1 VSSSTLAISVL
12 SACLG
17 MAQPQAQVP
26 GFSVPPPPPPLPME
40 VIAPNLGAQV
50 QQLTAQNEQ
59 ITKRLD
65 ELSAAVGVTP
75 ASDAVS
81 RIDVFHGYIGVF
93 LAAFMVALLVTPLM
107 RRLAIANNIVDRP
120 DETRKHHKFPVAY
133 LGGVAVYL
141 GIMAGVLFSYM
152 QPMHGLLSFHPTKF
166 LDPEGMI
173 TRVPIS
179 IVAGL
184 TIIMLIG
191 LMDDVMDISPWQKVG
206 GQLFAA
212 ALIAMEDVGVKVALQ
227 ILAPI
232 GQWLGNPNLLFHI
245 PLPVP
250 LPMFGDQIP
259 IDLVYWTGT
268 GIIAVFIL
276 GACNASN
283 LIDGLDGACSGVTAI
298 AAFGLLIVS
307 LGLAAGDAGRLD
319 AARIILCM
327 SLMGACLGFLPHNFN
342 PAVIFLGDCGS
353 LMLGFATIVIVLT
366 LGDMGRTDLVIAG
379 LIIYSIP
386 ILDTVLAIIRR
397 KLAGKSIADADDN
410 HLHHMF
416 KRALGVKGA
425 AFAIYALGL
434 LFAGIGVWLATSKAR
449 VTYAL
454 AMVAFS
460 FIAIMAIKVARRKAF
475 EEQMM
480 AKYGG
485 STTRAPGS
493 APAVSDG
500 PGGIGAAP
508 LKEAA
513 SVPMAKA

>member
-1 VSSSTLAISVL
+1 MILAEAAQLGGSGGPAPAAGAGLAPGGSISTPFTTTVVD
-12 SACLG
+12 
-17 MAQPQAQVP
+17 QVREL
-26 GFSVPPPPPPLPME
+26 V
-40 VIAPNLGAQV
+40 
-50 QQLTAQNEQ
+50 AQNEALS
-59 ITKRLD
+59 KRLAD
-65 ELSAAVGVTP
+65 LSATVGASKQAEPLHRVDILHGYVGVF
-75 ASDAVS
+75 V
-81 RIDVFHGYIGVF
+81 
-93 LAAFMVALLVTPLM
+93 AAFMVALFATPLM

-120 DETRKHHKFPVAY
+120 DETRKHHKFPIAY

-141 GIMAGVLFSYM
+141 GIIGGVFFSYL
-152 QPMHGLLSFHPTKF
+152 QPLHGLLTFHPTQF
-166 LDPEGMI
+166 VGDSGMPMP
-173 TRVPIS
+173 VPIS

-191 LMDDVMDISPWQKVG
+191 LLDDVMDISPWQKVG

-227 ILAPI
+227 VLAPI
-232 GQWLGNPNLLFHI
+232 GQWIGNPQLLFHI

-250 LPMFGDQIP
+250 IPGFGDQIP
-259 IDLVYWTGT
+259 IDVVYWTGT
-268 GIIAVFIL
+268 AIIAVFIL

-298 AAFGLLIVS
+298 AAFGLLVVS
-307 LGLAAGDAGRLD
+307 LGLASADAGKLD
-319 AARIILCM
+319 AARIVLSL

-379 LIIYSIP
+379 VIIYAIP
-386 ILDTVLAIIRR
+386 ILDTALAIIRR

-425 AFAIYALGL
+425 AFALYALGL

-449 VTYAL
+449 ITYAI
-454 AMVAFS
+454 AIVAFS

-475 EEQMM
+475 EEQML

-485 STTRAPGS
+485 STARPPAS
-493 APAVSDG
+493 APAVNDT
-500 PGGIGAAP
+500 AP
-508 LKEAA
+508 AIAPPKELAG
-513 SVPMAKA
+513 VGMAKV